1 MDTSSRI
8 VQYGLKTAFN
18 YIEKNPE
25 QNLPKLMDWVD
36 KLAGDGPDSYPS
48 QRALQSARSLMIRT
62 TTCISLLL
70 IY

>member
-36 KLAGDGPDSYPS
+36 KLAGDGTQQLSIPACRNPKGH
-48 QRALQSARSLMIRT
+48 
-62 TTCISLLL
+62 
-70 IY
+70 